1 VHTPAWIMRKVV
13 ISYGPAVGL
22 RLGGDN
28 DQIQDRATVRRCSCG
43 TVTAEWRQKR
53 GKRLLLRGPGGIEDL
68 EVASVEFVIGEMRIP
83 LRHRDVAMPGQL
95 LGKLEIPP

>member
-1 VHTPAWIMRKVV
+1 MHMPIWIMRKVV
-13 ISYGPAVGL
+13 IPCGPAAGL
-22 RLGGDN
+22 RLGGEK
-28 DQIQDRATVRRCSCG
+28 DQIRDRTTMGRCIWG
-43 TVTAEWRQKR
+43 TVTAEWRQKP

-83 LRHRDVAMPGQL
+83 LRHGDVAMPGQL